1 MKTDIY
7 RSLLQYWTASP
18 FYKIGTPLLIISLIF
33 ENWERYG
40 RQDAEHTF
48 SGEVL
53 LWTLIVVVVATV
65 IDGTIRFL
73 KKEPMAELR
82 NASRSRKYDKIQLNV
97 FASWIVLSTISRL
110 FLPEG
115 IDRVVSLY
123 IGPIV
128 AILLIIIL
136 CKSFF
141 GKKNLFKN
149 LVCLALCLICNLP
162 AQANLVITKNNPAN
176 PDSVGK
182 EDEGMQGFVVG
193 LTLIVTSNREKIYEI
208 TINGDRFTFLNQNRA
223 EIDIATYPPGSVV
236 TVTTNKN
243 FYIGYLD

>member
-7 RSLLQYWTASP
+7 RSLLQYWSASP

-40 RQDAEHTF
+40 RQDADHTF

-73 KKEPMAELR
+73 KKEPIDDLR
-82 NASRSRKYDKIQLNV
+82 STSRSRKYDKIQLNV

-115 IDRVVSLY
+115 IDRVVSLFV
-123 IGPIV
+123 GPV
-128 AILLIIIL
+128 VVILL
-136 CKSFF
+136 
-141 GKKNLFKN
+141 
-149 LVCLALCLICNLP
+149 
-162 AQANLVITKNNPAN
+162 LVIFLLRIRKK
-176 PDSVGK
+176 K
-182 EDEGMQGFVVG
+182 EM
-193 LTLIVTSNREKIYEI
+193 SKMM
-208 TINGDRFTFLNQNRA
+208 
-223 EIDIATYPPGSVV
+223 
-236 TVTTNKN
+236 
-243 FYIGYLD
+243 